1 MIQHSNTG
9 NSKLPRAAREY
20 LAHFRKSYSDYI
32 FAGAVSL
39 GIGFLT
45 PVLAEESELPTITVS
60 SSGEREGGLRLD
72 NKSNTGSRLGL
83 SSIEIPASISSLDSA
98 AISERNLTRAQD
110 VAIRMPGVTQSPSPG
125 NGGTSLSARGF
136 SGHNSVA
143 QLVDGTRLVVASG
156 TVTYPFSTWPLESVE
171 VLRGPSSV
179 LYGDGAIGAAINY
192 VTKKPIYDRTE
203 RNAMAAVGSYG
214 SQQFGVGLSG
224 PINDVV
230 AYSLYI
236 DTDKSNGY
244 RRDMA
249 YDRQNISTAVALRP
263 NKDLKV
269 TFLLD
274 AGHNDDAKY
283 FGTPLINGKL
293 DDRLRRSSFNVDD
306 AVVNYN
312 DKVWRAKVDYQ
323 LADNISLRNE
333 TYYLTSK
340 RHWKNTEAYV
350 FNTSG
355 SVIRSSYTEILHDQD
370 QTGNRFDLTVDGHIA
385 GLKNRFVAGL
395 DWYQTNL
402 LHTNNNSAGNTTT
415 VNPFNI
421 NNGVFI
427 SSNPTTP
434 GRYSELETKSLFAE
448 NVLDIAQDWKL
459 VAGLRNDHMTLDSQ
473 DLRTGVSLQKKY
485 APLTGRIGAVWAP
498 TNALSLYGQ
507 YGTGTDPLSGSLS
520 LPSGGTTF
528 DLTKGRQLE
537 IGAKGNLATIR
548 GEWTV
553 AMYKIEKRNL
563 LTRDP
568 ENSAV
573 TLQVGQ
579 QSSTGIE
586 FALAAEP
593 VRGWTIDANA
603 ALLRAR
609 YDNFTEVVAGTGV
622 SRNGNIPTGVPERA
636 ANIWTAYRF
645 LPQWQ
650 AGVGARYVGERQAN
664 TANTLSLPAYTV
676 MDTSLLYSY
685 SRNLSITLA
694 VKNIANRDYALSG
707 SGNTR
712 WILGE
717 PRTAQLIVRSTF

>member
-1 MIQHSNTG
+1 MYSPYRLVAMA
-9 NSKLPRAAREY
+9 KRA
-20 LAHFRKSYSDYI
+20 RKSKAAPNHSLSAPHSISAYVRITTLGVCMGSSLPV
-32 FAGAVSL
+32 FAQTDV
-39 GIGFLT
+39 
-45 PVLAEESELPTITVS
+45 ELPTVNVS
-60 SSGEREGGLRLD
+60 SVSDSTLKLD
-72 NKSNTGSRLGL
+72 VPNATASRLGL
-83 SSIEIPASISSLDSA
+83 TPREIPASVSSLDSA

-136 SGHNSVA
+136 AGHNSVA

-179 LYGDGAIGAAINY
+179 LYGDGAIGAAVNY
-192 VTKKPIYDRTE
+192 VTKKPLFDRTE
-203 RNAMAAVGSYG
+203 REAMAGIGSYG
-214 SQQFGVGLSG
+214 SQQFGVGLRG

-236 DTDKSNGY
+236 DTDKSDGY

-249 YDRQNISTAVALRP
+249 YDRQNISTAIALRP

-350 FNTSG
+350 FNTNG
-355 SVIRSSYTEILHDQD
+355 SVTRSSYTEILHDQE
-370 QTGNRFDLTVDGHIA
+370 QTGNRFDMTVDGHIT
-385 GLKNRFVAGL
+385 GLKNRFVAGF
-395 DWYQTNL
+395 DWYRTNL
-402 LHTNNNSAGNTTT
+402 LHTNNSPDTTSRNIP
-415 VNPFNI
+415 NPFNFD
-421 NNGVFI
+421 NGLFER
-427 SSNPTTP
+427 SNPTTP
-434 GRYSELETKSLFAE
+434 GRYSELESKSVFAE
-448 NVLDIAQDWKL
+448 NVLDIARDWKL
-459 VAGLRNDHMTLDSQ
+459 VAGLRSEQMTLDNTN
-473 DLRTGVSLQKKY
+473 LRTSSNLQKKY
-485 APLTGRIGAVWAP
+485 APLTGRVGAVWSP
-498 TNALSLYGQ
+498 SNAVSLYGQ

-520 LPSGGTTF
+520 LPDGGNTF

-537 IGAKGNLATIR
+537 IGAKGNLAAIR

-553 AMYKIEKRNL
+553 AMYKIEKSNL

-568 ENSAV
+568 NNTAV
-573 TLQVGQ
+573 TLQIGQ

-586 FALAAEP
+586 FAIAAEP

-609 YDNFTEVVAGTGV
+609 YDNFVEAGGSRTG
-622 SRNGNIPTGVPERA
+622 NTPTGVPERA

-650 AGVGARYVGERQAN
+650 AGLGARYVGERQAN
-664 TANTLSLPAYTV
+664 TANTMSLPAYTV
-676 MDTSLLYSY
+676 MDTSLLYNY
-685 SRNLSITLA
+685 SRNLSITFAL
-694 VKNIANRDYALSG
+694 KNIANRDYALSG
-707 SGNTR
+707 PGNTR
-712 WILGE
+712 WLLGE
-717 PRTAQLIVRSTF
+717 PRTAQLIARSTF

>member
-1 MIQHSNTG
+1 MQSPYRLAAMAKRARNNTVAPHHSLSTHYSISAYVRITTLG
-9 NSKLPRAAREY
+9 VCMSGLPA
-20 LAHFRKSYSDYI
+20 
-32 FAGAVSL
+32 FAQTDV
-39 GIGFLT
+39 
-45 PVLAEESELPTITVS
+45 ELPAVTVNS
-60 SSGEREGGLRLD
+60 VSDSTLKLD
-72 NKSNTGSRLGL
+72 VPNATASRLGL
-83 SSIEIPASISSLDSA
+83 APRDIPASVSSLDSA

-192 VTKKPIYDRTE
+192 VTKKPIFDRTE
-203 RNAMAAVGSYG
+203 REAMVAVGSYG
-214 SQQFGVGLSG
+214 SQQFGVGLRG

-236 DTDKSNGY
+236 DTDKSDGY

-249 YDRQNISTAVALRP
+249 YDRQNISAAVTVRP

-269 TFLLD
+269 SFLLD
-274 AGHNDDAKY
+274 AGHNDDATY
-283 FGTPLINGKL
+283 YGTPLINGRL
-293 DDRLRRSSFNVDD
+293 DDRLRRTSFNVND

-340 RHWKNTEAYV
+340 RHWKNAESYAI
-350 FNTSG
+350 NPSG
-355 SVIRSSYTEILHDQD
+355 SFTRGSYLEILHDQE
-370 QTGNRFDLTVDGHIA
+370 QTGNRFDMTVDGHIA
-385 GLKNRFVAGL
+385 GLKNRFVAGF
-395 DWYQTNL
+395 DWYRTKL
-402 LHTNNNSAGNTTT
+402 MHTNNGSPTNTT
-415 VNPFNI
+415 VFANPFSFD
-421 NNGVFI
+421 NGVFVN
-427 SSNPTTP
+427 SAPTIP
-434 GRYSELETKSLFAE
+434 GRYSELETKALFAE
-448 NVLDIAQDWKL
+448 NVLDFAPDWKL
-459 VAGLRNDHMTLDSQ
+459 VAGLRSEHMTLDSTN
-473 DLRTGVSLQKKY
+473 LRTTVGLQKKY
-485 APLTGRIGAVWAP
+485 APLTGRLGAVWSP
-498 TNALSLYGQ
+498 SNTLSLYGQ

-520 LPSGGTTF
+520 LPDGGNTY

-537 IGAKGNLATIR
+537 VGAKGSLAAIR

-568 ENSAV
+568 DNPVV
-573 TLQVGQ
+573 TMQIGQ
-579 QSSTGIE
+579 QSSTGLE
-586 FALAAEP
+586 FAFSAEP
-593 VRGWTIDANA
+593 VRGWTVDANA

-609 YDNFTEVVAGTGV
+609 YDKFVEAGGSRTG
-622 SRNGNIPTGVPERA
+622 NTPTGVPERM

-650 AGVGARYVGERQAN
+650 AGFGARYVGERQAN

-676 MDTSLLYSY
+676 MDSSLLYNY
-685 SRNLSITLA
+685 SRNLSITFA

-712 WILGE
+712 WLLGE